1 MPRVYSVLTVCTLAA
16 AYLVYVQGNDGGTA
30 LMWAYDHARCIQ
42 LLVEYVPKVME
53 HMIYAG
59 PSSHGGV

>member
-42 LLVEYVPKVME
+42 LLVEYVPKVM
-53 HMIYAG
+53 
-59 PSSHGGV
+59 